1 MNARA
6 DSLGSSSMPFG
17 SDRPSRYVCSHHL
30 SEVSASG
37 VTLRFASRSLPPR
50 EATIVFIT
58 HMPPQ
63 PVCFTG
69 HAMGYCARPA
79 ALIFFAWST
88 HSAYVFGG
96 AAIPAAVI
104 IFLL

>member
-6 DSLGSSSMPFG
+6 ESLGSSSMPFG
-17 SDRPSRYVCSHHL
+17 SERPSRYVASHHL
-30 SEVSASG
+30 SEASASG
-37 VTLRFASRSLPPR
+37 VTSSLASSSLPPR
-50 EATIVFIT
+50 DATIVFIT

-69 HAMGYCARPA
+69 HTSGCSASPA
-79 ALIFFAWST
+79 ALILRAWSA
-88 HSAYVFGG
+88 HSAYVLGG
-96 AAIPAAVI
+96 AEMLAAVI